1 MTDTSEFHM
10 KAINPKANYEL
21 LFICVGKYG
30 HTEKKQYVVAQS
42 GAEAEFRAKTHYIY
56 EGM

>member
-1 MTDTSEFHM
+1 M